1 MNNNTFLYRVGLNP
15 KNFIDQDIEPIK
27 TDDGLLYL
35 IEERKDIRICPY
47 CNNIN
52 KNEIKK
58 YYNKIINVSTN
69 TNMKETIQ
77 IKRVQ
82 FICKNCKKTF
92 TNELEGIENHNTI
105 SEFIKNQII
114 HDFRQ
119 KLTFKQIAE
128 KYHISIGMTIKL
140 FDEQVTITPTGHLP
154 KVLCIDEYHFETSK
168 DSKYICVLIDYETRT
183 VFDII
188 QSRQKA
194 YLEEY
199 FNKFNSKELERIKY
213 FCSDLYD
220 EYAHIKRKYFPKA
233 IHIADKFHVIKQ
245 MTTIVNML
253 RTRVMNKIVEYKSK
267 EYNFMKKNW
276 KLFLKRKED
285 IPNKTYYHQTT
296 GIETS
301 YEDLVFNCIKLNE
314 HFSKSYNVLQDLYK
328 YSNKTTYTEAT
339 EFIRFIYERLRLSTL
354 DELVKVGNTFYKW
367 RHEIANSF
375 ARNAT
380 GYNISNGIAE
390 NMNNHIATI
399 IKIAYGYSNY
409 ERFRKRVL
417 LICKY
422 NKNWI

>member
-1 MNNNTFLYRVGLNP
+1 MNNNTFLYRIGLNP
-15 KNFIDQDIEPIK
+15 ENFLNQDIEPIK
-27 TDDGLLYL
+27 TDEGLLYL
-35 IEERKDIRICPY
+35 VEERKDIRICPY
-47 CNNIN
+47 CNNN
-52 KNEIKK
+52 LKNEIKK
-58 YYNKIINVSTN
+58 YYYTNINVSSN
-69 TNMKETIQ
+69 SNMKEILQ

-82 FICKNCKKTF
+82 YICKNCNKTF
-92 TNELEGIENHNTI
+92 TNGLKGINGHNTI

-119 KLTFKQIAE
+119 KLSFKQISE

-140 FDEQVTITPTGHLP
+140 FDEQVIVTPTGHLP

-199 FNKFNSKELERIKY
+199 FNKFNSKELERVKY

-233 IHIADKFHVIKQ
+233 THIADRFHVIKQ

-285 IPNKTYYHQTT
+285 IPNKTYYHQATE
-296 GIETS
+296 IETS
-301 YEDLVFNCIKLNE
+301 YEDLVFNCVKLNE
-314 HFSKSYNVLQDLYK
+314 HFSKAYNVLQDLYK
-328 YSNKTTYTEAT
+328 YSDKITYTEAT
-339 EFIRFIYERLRLSTL
+339 EFIRFIYERLRFSTL

-409 ERFRKRVL
+409 ERFKKRVL

>member
-1 MNNNTFLYRVGLNP
+1 
-15 KNFIDQDIEPIK
+15 
-27 TDDGLLYL
+27 
-35 IEERKDIRICPY
+35 
-47 CNNIN
+47 
-52 KNEIKK
+52 
-58 YYNKIINVSTN
+58 
-69 TNMKETIQ
+69 
-77 IKRVQ
+77 
-82 FICKNCKKTF
+82 
-92 TNELEGIENHNTI
+92 
-105 SEFIKNQII
+105 
-114 HDFRQ
+114 
-119 KLTFKQIAE
+119 
-128 KYHISIGMTIKL
+128 MTIKL

-199 FNKFNSKELERIKY
+199 FNRFNSKELERVKY

-276 KLFLKRKED
+276 KLFLKRKEN

-301 YEDLVFNCIKLNE
+301 YEELVFNCIKLNE
-314 HFSKSYNVLQDLYK
+314 HFSKAYNVLQDLYK
-328 YSNKTTYTEAT
+328 YSNKTSYTEAT

-380 GYNISNGIAE
+380 CYNISNGIAE

-399 IKIAYGYSNY
+399 IKIAYGFSYY

>member
-15 KNFIDQDIEPIK
+15 ENFINKDIEPIK
-27 TDDGLLYL
+27 TDEGLLYL
-35 IEERKDIRICPY
+35 VEERKDIRICPY
-47 CNNIN
+47 CNDKV
-52 KNEIKK
+52 KNEIKR
-58 YYNKIINVSTN
+58 YYYTNINISSN
-69 TNMKETIQ
+69 SNMKEIIQ

-82 FICKNCKKTF
+82 FICKNCNKTF
-92 TNELEGIENHNTI
+92 TNELKGIESHNTI

-183 VFDII
+183 VFNII
-188 QSRQKA
+188 KSRQKA

-199 FNKFNSKELERIKY
+199 FNKFNSKELERVKY

-220 EYAHIKRKYFPKA
+220 EYASIKRKYFPKA

-245 MTTIVNML
+245 MTSIVNML
-253 RTRVMNKIVEYKSK
+253 RTRVMNKVVEYKSK

-285 IPNKTYYHQTT
+285 IPNKTYYHQSS

-301 YEDLVFNCIKLNE
+301 YEDLIFNCVKLNE
-314 HFSKSYNVLQDLYK
+314 HFSKAYNVLQDLYK
-328 YSNKTTYTEAT
+328 YSDKTTYNEAT

-399 IKIAYGYSNY
+399 IKISYGYCNY

>member
-15 KNFIDQDIEPIK
+15 ENFINQDIEPIK
-27 TDDGLLYL
+27 TDGGLLYL

-47 CNNIN
+47 CNNSF

-58 YYNKIINVSTN
+58 YYYIYINVSDN
-69 TNMKETIQ
+69 SNMKEIIQ
-77 IKRVQ
+77 IKRIQ
-82 FICKNCKKTF
+82 FICKKCNKTF
-92 TNELEGIENHNTI
+92 TNELKGIERNNTI

-119 KLTFKQIAE
+119 MLSFKQIAD
-128 KYHISIGMTIKL
+128 KYHISITKVINL
-140 FDEQVTITPTGHLP
+140 FDVQVTVMPTGHLP

-168 DSKYICVLIDYETRT
+168 DSKYVCVLIDYETRT

-188 QSRQKA
+188 KSRQKT

-199 FNKFNSKELERIKY
+199 FNKFNSKELERVKY

-233 IHIADKFHVIKQ
+233 IHVADKFHVIKQ
-245 MTTIVNML
+245 MTTLVNML
-253 RTRVMNKIVEYKSK
+253 RTRVMNKITEYKSK
-267 EYNFMKKNW
+267 EYNFMKHNW
-276 KLFLKRKED
+276 RLFLLRKDE
-285 IPNKTYYHQTT
+285 IPNKTYYHQAS
-296 GIETS
+296 GVETS
-301 YEDLVFNCIKLNE
+301 YEDLIFHSVLLNE
-314 HFSKSYNVLQDLYK
+314 HLSKAYNILQDLYK
-328 YSNKTTYTEAT
+328 YSDKVSYSEAMN
-339 EFIRFIYERLRLSTL
+339 FIQFIYERLRSSTL

-375 ARNAT
+375 ARNAI

-399 IKIAYGYSNY
+399 IKISYGYCNY

>member
-1 MNNNTFLYRVGLNP
+1 MNNNTFLYRIGLNP
-15 KNFIDQDIEPIK
+15 ENFLNQDIEPIK
-27 TDDGLLYL
+27 TDEGLLYL
-35 IEERKDIRICPY
+35 VEERKDIRICPY
-47 CNNIN
+47 CNNN
-52 KNEIKK
+52 LKNEIKK
-58 YYNKIINVSTN
+58 YYYTNINVSSN
-69 TNMKETIQ
+69 SNMKEILQ

-82 FICKNCKKTF
+82 YICKNCNKTF
-92 TNELEGIENHNTI
+92 TNGLKGVESHNTI

-119 KLTFKQIAE
+119 KLFLQIQVE
-128 KYHISIGMTIKL
+128 YHISIGMTIKL
-140 FDEQVTITPTGHLP
+140 FDEQVIVTPTGHLP

-168 DSKYICVLIDYETRT
+168 DSKYICVIIDYETRT

-199 FNKFNSKELERIKY
+199 FNKFNSKELERVKY

-233 IHIADKFHVIKQ
+233 THIADRFHVIKQ

-285 IPNKTYYHQTT
+285 IPNKTYYHQATE
-296 GIETS
+296 IETS
-301 YEDLVFNCIKLNE
+301 YEDLVFNCVKLNE
-314 HFSKSYNVLQDLYK
+314 HFSKAYNVLQDLYK
-328 YSNKTTYTEAT
+328 YSDKITYTEAT
-339 EFIRFIYERLRLSTL
+339 EFIRFIYERLRFSTL

-409 ERFRKRVL
+409 ERFKKRVL